1 MGLFKDKS
9 MVLVVI
15 WEMKQGE
22 IQSEMRDRENLRK
35 GLIFGSSTRQ
45 QVGSRWVCLFLF
57 CLFCH
62 FIISQARG
70 IYFYS
75 CDFSSYYINK

>member
-22 IQSEMRDRENLRK
+22 IHSERRDPENLRK
-35 GLIFGSSTRQ
+35 GLIFGLSTRQ
-45 QVGSRWVCLFLF
+45 QIGVGGFFVVLLVCF
-57 CLFCH
+57 H
-62 FIISQARG
+62 FV
-70 IYFYS
+70 
-75 CDFSSYYINK
+75 